1 MTGGY
6 WATNLITVAPR
17 EGRVSR
23 NFCNFKTV
31 VINVVAP
38 REGRVSRNSALL
50 SCLKGNNV
58 APREGRVSRN
68 LDSCAVLTVQVGRAP
83 RGACE

>member
-1 MTGGY
+1 M
-6 WATNLITVAPR
+6 AVAPR

-23 NFCNFKTV
+23 NRSS
-31 VINVVAP
+31 P
-38 REGRVSRNSALL
+38 RHSRD
-50 SCLKGNNV
+50 CFV

-68 LDSCAVLTVQVGRAP
+68 LFRFGFFYDLDVAPREGRVSRNVRATKGADVERSRAP